1 MGKRCNAL
9 VECSLKMPIK
19 KIQSIVKNIN
29 YEKFKPKKIPT
40 FAELKDASASILILI
55 STSIVAIG
63 IYKSTTTDSISFEP
77 LQVPNSF
84 VEKGYTPQISTTR
97 LVDEIRKVN
106 STATTTKSR
115 SSVSGKQPGEEL
127 AKINSLPIPMGL
139 DINEIQGIVRGLLG
153 TQSRTINGDITII
166 GDAKEQKYFVRVRQS
181 PENHLLVD
189 EIVKGDPDE
198 VLRATAIKIIES
210 IDPVV
215 AASYYR
221 NRKNIPDALRMVDLA
236 LTNDKSEDDTFALSQ
251 RAQIYQ
257 AQKKYELSKTDLD
270 TLLALDANSPQGLG
284 VQSYWYNEQG
294 FYKEGLAFAEKQM
307 KVKPDMWHAYFNKA
321 DSLMGMKQ
329 DAEKEFLEGIKNK
342 PNKGW
347 AYVDAAEYLEK
358 KGKGETANSIL
369 KQGVGRFPNSLE
381 VNLAY
386 GKKMLKD
393 GHMELAFNYLRKAYE
408 IAPENNKVWEPLLQA
423 IPQGKEEGL
432 RKELLGRISSAKT
445 NLAAKP

>member
-1 MGKRCNAL
+1 
-9 VECSLKMPIK
+9 MPIR
-19 KIQSIVKNIN
+19 QLASFVKGVD
-29 YEKFKPKKIPT
+29 YQKLRPRKVPSFS
-40 FAELKDASASILILI
+40 ALKDASTSVLILI
-55 STSIVAIG
+55 STLLVATG
-63 IYKSTTTDSISFEP
+63 IYKSTFSDSISFEP
-77 LQVPNSF
+77 LQVPSAF
-84 VEKGYTPQISTTR
+84 TDKGYTPQISTTR
-97 LVDEIRKVN
+97 LVDEIRKIN

-127 AKINSLPIPMGL
+127 AKINSLPIPAGI
-139 DINEIQGIVRGLLG
+139 DINAIQAIVREFLG
-153 TQSRTINGDITII
+153 VQSRTINGDITII
-166 GDAKEQKYFVRVRQS
+166 GDGKEHKYFVRVRQS

-189 EIVKGDPDE
+189 EIVTGEPDE
-198 VLRATAIKIIES
+198 VLRLTAIKIIES

-221 NRKNIPDALRMVDLA
+221 NRKNIPDALRMIDLA

-257 AQKKYELSKTDLD
+257 AQKKYELSKADLD
-270 TLLALDANSPQGLG
+270 TLLSLDANSPQGLG

-294 FYKEGLAFAEKQM
+294 FYKEGLAYAEKQM

-321 DSLMGMKQ
+321 DSLIGMKL
-329 DAEKEFLEGIKNK
+329 DAEKEFLEGIKHK

-358 KGKGETANSIL
+358 KGKNDVANSIL
-369 KQGVGRFPNSLE
+369 KQGVSRFPNSLE

-393 GHMELAFNYLRKAYE
+393 GHLELALNYLRKAYQ
-408 IAPENNKVWEPLLQA
+408 IAPENKHVWEPLVQA
-423 IPQGKEEGL
+423 IPDGKEEDL
-432 RKELLGRISSAKT
+432 RHELQIK
-445 NLAAKP
+445 LASLKK